1 MMRFALVLCVFFSC
15 VWGASTVDKI
25 HEKTKILENK
35 VQTERQI
42 HGKMQDVAS
51 EIIAEEAAIEKIKEK
66 IGNLEENI
74 LQSQN
79 EIAKKGGNLER
90 LTKDTQTLLTQKKEL
105 EEKITKIIAEDFSF
119 YLMTEREY
127 IDSKDSVLVDE
138 IIHQMDTVLSKEF
151 TKLTKEYKNTHEQ
164 IQSQSK
170 EMKNIHADLKNAKTK
185 YEELLG
191 LEKKKESSIL
201 ALNQKKETY
210 KKQLDN
216 IEKER
221 DEIHATLQQLQIIKG
236 QEEAKLL
243 AEKNAKKG
251 DKKPTTTATAS
262 GSDIR
267 QLGSSYQESS
277 VKKYTGERTI
287 SPLDDYTIKRRFGDY
302 MDPIYKMK
310 IFNEN
315 VVLSSKTPDVTVKN
329 VLNGKVIFAKDTAS
343 LKKVV
348 IVENGD
354 GIHTIYAHLSK
365 IAPTIEVGQKI
376 KKGYVLGRV
385 DNDLTFEVT
394 QKNYHID
401 PLELIGGK

>member
-35 VQTERQI
+35 VQAERQI

-251 DKKPTTTATAS
+251 DKKPTPATAS

-277 VKKYTGERTI
+277 VKKYTGEKTI

>member
-251 DKKPTTTATAS
+251 DKKPTPATAS

>member
-365 IAPTIEVGQKI
+365 IALTIEVGQKI

>member
-151 TKLTKEYKNTHEQ
+151 TKLTKEYKSTHEQ

-251 DKKPTTTATAS
+251 DKKPTPATAS

>member
-251 DKKPTTTATAS
+251 DKKPTPATAS

-277 VKKYTGERTI
+277 VKKYTGEKTI

>member
-277 VKKYTGERTI
+277 VKKYTGEKTI